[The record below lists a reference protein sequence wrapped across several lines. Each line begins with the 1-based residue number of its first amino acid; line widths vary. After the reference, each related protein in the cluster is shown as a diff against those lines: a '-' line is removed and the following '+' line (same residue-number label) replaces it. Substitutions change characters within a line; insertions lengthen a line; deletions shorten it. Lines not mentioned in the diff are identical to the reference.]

1 MLKHLILPAV
11 ALVLF
16 LSTHAQL
23 RVGVALDYEHI
34 QAPAYY
40 NVGSGSGMG
49 GSIFL
54 RFPFSNNL
62 GLDCSLDIAGGH
74 TTYEYYPYS
83 PDPNYQPGKIAA
95 KRSFFYTGIPVYLVY
110 SLSFRQVRVFAG
122 AGPSLSLLSMGEALG
137 HGWSLGPN
145 CNTITASFKAG
156 FQLYRHVILSGEFRP
171 WTTVLNKTDMF
182 QYNRYKISNL
192 LSVKLGYEFGA
203 IRSTKQSPHSHPDK

>member
-1 MLKHLILPAV
+1 MPKHLILPAI
-11 ALVLF
+11 ALVLS
-16 LSTHAQL
+16 LSTHAQV
-23 RVGVALDYEHI
+23 RVGLALDYEHI

-54 RFPFSNNL
+54 RLPFSNNL

-74 TTYEYYPYS
+74 TTYEYYPFS
-83 PDPNYQPGKIAA
+83 PYPNYPAGKTAE
-95 KRSFFYTGIPVYLVY
+95 KRSFVYTGIPIYLVY

-122 AGPSLSLLSMGEALG
+122 AGPSLSLLSMGDASG
-137 HGWSLGPN
+137 HGWSLGSN

-156 FQLYRHVILSGEFRP
+156 LQLHQHVLLSGEFRP
-171 WTTVLNKTDMF
+171 WSTVLNKTDAY
-182 QYNRYKISNL
+182 QYSRYKISNL

-203 IRSTKQSPHSHPDK
+203 IRSTKHSSRVHSDK